1 MRGWNGNQD
10 TGPVKKKKV
19 FENKPTVNNEASIST
34 IDASDKSVKVPS
46 KSSSS
51 VSPDPKPV
59 QGNTVFDSDE
69 LLTGFRFV
77 DTELL
82 IDSVQSLLCPTCK
95 RPLGQTSRQSHS
107 RVTEHG
113 TDQAS
118 KNLCLPASARKTLFC

>member
-1 MRGWNGNQD
+1 M
-10 TGPVKKKKV
+10 V
-19 FENKPTVNNEASIST
+19 ENKPTVNNEASIST

-59 QGNTVFDSDE
+59 DFNTASGKKLKNNVQGNTVFDSDE

-82 IDSVQSLLCPTCK
+82 IDSVQPLLCPTCK
-95 RPLGQTSRQSHS
+95 RPVGQTSRQSHS

-118 KNLCLPASARKTLFC
+118 KNLYLPASARKTLFC